1 MPPSSTGN
9 PLSVAPISHRVVDRE
24 VVRPQGRSWFYRVFV
39 APFIDVDDR
48 VHLEKLKRARQ
59 RR

>member
-1 MPPSSTGN
+1 LTGN
-9 PLSVAPISHRVVDRE
+9 PLSAAPISRRALDGE
-24 VVRPQGRSWFYRVFV
+24 VVRPQDRSWFYRVFV